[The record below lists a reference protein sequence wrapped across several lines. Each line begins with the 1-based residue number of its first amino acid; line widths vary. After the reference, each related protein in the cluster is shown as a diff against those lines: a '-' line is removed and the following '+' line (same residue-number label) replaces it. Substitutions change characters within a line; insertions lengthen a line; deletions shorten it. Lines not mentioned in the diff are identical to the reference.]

1 MSVDDHGKDDED
13 TVDDLLAVSAN
24 DPIEVTSV
32 IENAVEI
39 SAVTHRGR
47 LRKNNEDQFAV
58 VRRTRSGKV
67 LASSIPTEDLANHDR
82 TAWLLCVADGL
93 GGEVS
98 GEVASATAI
107 KAILEFASEMSNWVM
122 LPTGSLELDIEK
134 RVMLYSKAIKRG
146 LRLAAGEDSDL
157 DGMATTL
164 TAAYIYGDSAVVVN
178 VGDSRSYLLGSDGLR
193 QITRDHTV
201 AQDLL
206 DAGVPTEAT
215 RAYGNV
221 LTRCF
226 GTDGEPV
233 PVDVFHVKLKVNDR
247 LLLCSDGLSDLVA
260 DPDIESLVT
269 ESGSNEE
276 ACEALVAAGLL
287 AGGRDN
293 ITVVLARMLDSMMPH
308 PLDHLHAE
316 IEQIDSGA
324 VTRL

>member
-1 MSVDDHGKDDED
+1 MSLDDED
-13 TVDDLLAVSAN
+13 TVDDLLAMSAN
-24 DPIEVTSV
+24 DPVDVQSV
-32 IENAVEI
+32 MEDAVEI

-47 LRKNNEDQFAV
+47 VRKNNEDQYAV
-58 VRRTRSGKV
+58 VRRTRSGVV
-67 LASSIPTEDLANHDR
+67 LATSLPSSDLTHQDR

-98 GEVASATAI
+98 GEVASATAV
-107 KAILEFASEMSNWVM
+107 KAMLDFASEMSSWIMQPAEN
-122 LPTGSLELDIEK
+122 LELDIKK
-134 RVMLYSKAIKRG
+134 RVELYSKAIKRD
-146 LRLAAGEDSDL
+146 LRNKANENAEL

-178 VGDSRSYLLGSDGLR
+178 VGDSRSYLIGKSGLR

-206 DAGVPTEAT
+206 DAGVPAEST

-233 PVDVFHVKLKVNDR
+233 PVDVFHLKLHVDDQI
-247 LLLCSDGLSDLVA
+247 LLCSDGLSDLVVDEDISAVVAESTSTA
-260 DPDIESLVT
+260 D
-269 ESGSNEE
+269 
-276 ACEALVAAGLL
+276 ACETLVSAALL

-293 ITVVLARMLDSMMPH
+293 ITVVLARMLKSMRPH
-308 PLDHLHAE
+308 PLDCLHGLVDDKT
-316 IEQIDSGA
+316 DSGA
-324 VTRL
+324 VTRAQ